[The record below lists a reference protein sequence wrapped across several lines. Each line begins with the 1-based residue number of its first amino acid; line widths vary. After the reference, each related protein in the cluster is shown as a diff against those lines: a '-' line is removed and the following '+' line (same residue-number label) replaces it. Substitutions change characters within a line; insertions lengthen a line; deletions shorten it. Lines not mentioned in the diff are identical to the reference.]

1 MILEIS
7 NLSVGYNKKIVVD
20 DLSFK
25 INPGIFYG
33 IIGPNG
39 AGKSTLFKAASG
51 VLKPWNGSIKLK
63 GIDIYRMPRRELASI
78 IAAVPQFQEAF
89 FPFRVKEFV
98 QMGRYPRRGRFGMLK
113 SSDHQIIYDALKSM
127 RLEELIHKRIDE
139 LSGGELQRVH
149 ISQALAQEPDIL
161 MLDEPTSHLD
171 IGHQTSVLNLIK
183 RRCLSAGIPIL
194 MIAHDLNL
202 AAAYCDSLLLLK
214 NGRAFAEGTPSEV
227 LTKRNIESV
236 YDTHVEIIKNESSN
250 YPHIFLKPD
259 TFIHQ

>member
-7 NLSVGYNKKIVVD
+7 NLSVGYNKKIIVD

-25 INPGIFYG
+25 INSSTFYG

-51 VLKPWNGSIKLK
+51 VLKPWKGSIKLK
-63 GIDIYRMPRRELASI
+63 GKNIYHMPRRELASMV
-78 IAAVPQFQEAF
+78 AAVPQFQEAF
-89 FPFRVKEFV
+89 FPFRVKEYV
-98 QMGRYPRRGRFGMLK
+98 QMGRYPKRGRFGMLQ
-113 SSDHQIIYDALKSM
+113 SSDHQIVDEALKSM
-127 RLEELIHKRIDE
+127 RLEALIHKRIDE

-149 ISQALAQEPDIL
+149 ISQALAQEPEIL

-171 IGHQTSVLNLIK
+171 IGHQTIVLNLIK
-183 RRCLSAGIPIL
+183 RRCLSIGIPIL

-202 AAAYCDSLLLLK
+202 AAAYCDRLLLLK
-214 NGRAFAEGTPSEV
+214 NGRVFAEGTPSEV
-227 LTKRNIESV
+227 LTKRNIENV
-236 YDTHVEIIKNESSN
+236 YDTSVEIITEESSN

-259 TFIHQ
+259 TVIRQ

>member
-7 NLSVGYNKKIVVD
+7 NLTIGYNKKIVID

-25 INPGIFYG
+25 ISPGTFYG

-51 VLKPWNGSIKLK
+51 VLRPWKGRIRLK
-63 GIDIYRMPRRELASI
+63 GKDIYHLPRRELAKI
-78 IAAVPQFQEAF
+78 VAAVPQFQEAF

-98 QMGRYPRRGRFGMLK
+98 QMGRYPQRGRFGMLQN
-113 SSDHQIIYDALKSM
+113 SDHQIIEEALLSM
-127 RLEELIHKRIDE
+127 RLEALIDKRIDE
-139 LSGGELQRVH
+139 LSGGELQRVY
-149 ISQALAQEPDIL
+149 ISQALAQEPEIL

-171 IGHQTSVLNLIK
+171 IGHQTIVLNLIK
-183 RRCLSAGIPIL
+183 RRCISIGIPIL

-202 AAAYCDSLLLLK
+202 AAAYCDRLLLIE
-214 NGRAFAEGTPSEV
+214 NGKVFAEGTPSEV
-227 LTKRNIESV
+227 LTKENIESV
-236 YDTHVEIIKNESSN
+236 YNTSVEIITGESLN

-259 TFIHQ
+259 TVMRQ